1 MAQLLGIHLFYFS
14 VASRMDCLDT
24 QRALGLGRSVQLREP
39 FVDAL
44 RMSNGVYSLQFV
56 CCDSIL
62 TLRITLYWWSKD
74 QERLLCDWTLNMW
87 PGQHFQVYCAVVT
100 VNSQVLTVEG
110 RQEILTLSS
119 ASGLFS
125 SLLIICLLLEK
136 KNIQGRSGYKVSF
149 YLGIHINKS
158 MF

>member
-87 PGQHFQVYCAVVT
+87 PGQHF
-100 VNSQVLTVEG
+100 
-110 RQEILTLSS
+110 
-119 ASGLFS
+119 SGLLCSCNSEFS
-125 SLLIICLLLEK
+125 SIDCGGQTGDPNSFIGFRAIFQPSDYLPPIGK
-136 KNIQGRSGYKVSF
+136 KKISKVGQVTRYHF
-149 YLGIHINKS
+149 T
-158 MF
+158 